1 MTAATAVLATKM
13 PAITELTPTPV
24 TRMLW
29 SPIGRPLIEEPRPCD
44 LSTAAVLVLGEASS
58 HRAAVAAA
66 ISARG
71 ASVQLAYPGAGS
83 SSERDAWLVEGR
95 VPTAIVDLTMPP
107 PYGLSDRTTW
117 RLPFLRTVA
126 ALRACYADWEA
137 ELATDR
143 IFYLAVTYL
152 GGGMGYDADDSVEQ
166 PLGGLWAGL
175 AKTLHR
181 ELPNCNA
188 RVIDINPED
197 QAQLPA
203 VVADELGRRGSV
215 EVGYLRGKR
224 VTLRGRAAAVG
235 SPQGIL
241 RPGGRVV
248 VSGGGRGIG
257 YRLACLLAG
266 QRDMRVVVTG
276 RGPLADAAPWATTT
290 PEELAEHDERLWKQ
304 RHAGRSVVDVRAEI
318 KRTHEL
324 WELASNLHTAREQ
337 GLDIE
342 YRQCD
347 VTKRGPVRALLSEL
361 DDVRGVVHNAG
372 VDSPSR
378 LSQKTD
384 DQVLRTVSTKLD
396 GFANLFSAA
405 LELEL
410 DLDFFCTVGSL
421 TGRLGGMVGQFDY
434 AAANDALARLGSWA
448 QHQAPFPVMT
458 LAWPTWNRVGLIA
471 NFTASL
477 RYMSALDVE
486 EGLRLWD
493 AELCAGTSG
502 EVTFVGAL
510 GRALDPGQ
518 AIGYEFPPDLPDHQA
533 TARRL
538 FHLGS
543 VSRYEPG
550 RLLVAEVVFDP
561 AEAPP
566 VGDLL
571 VNGQP
576 AVPAS
581 VLIENA
587 VAAADWVISPDR
599 PQLTLSRIED
609 LVIRPALLVCD
620 GVDVAG
626 APVGNQHAG
635 ATFTRELDATS
646 AGDQLWVSATF
657 RPGGAPGEP
666 AVELRMLFESAER
679 SQDAEPAGAA
689 GRPRGAVVES
699 GDLHRQPARG
709 EAPPVSLRW
718 RGRVLPVLP
727 AGGEDGNHGVEASDQ
742 DRWVVP
748 MPPSSPVPVAAL
760 ENVLRLAIS
769 ALPREEHDL
778 LSVDRI
784 ELTGAS
790 PRNYLVRPTPAGWT
804 VLAADSQQRV
814 LDTTP
819 INSRNPAV
827 PESASR
833 KRPD

>member
-1 MTAATAVLATKM
+1 MAEM
-13 PAITELTPTPV
+13 TPTPV

-29 SPIGRPLIEEPRPCD
+29 SPISRPLAEEPRPCD

-66 ISARG
+66 IHARG
-71 ASVQLAYPGAGS
+71 ARVQLAYPGAGP

-107 PYGLSDRTTW
+107 SYGLLDRTTW
-117 RLPFLRTVA
+117 RLPLLRTMA
-126 ALRACYADWEA
+126 ALRACYADWAA

-152 GGGMGYDADDSVEQ
+152 GGGMGYDPDDSVAQ

-188 RVIDINPED
+188 RIVDIDPED

-203 VVADELGRRGSV
+203 MVADELGRRGSV

-235 SPQGIL
+235 PPQGTL
-241 RPGGRVV
+241 WTGGRVV

-257 YRLACLLAG
+257 YRLACLLADK
-266 QRDMRVVVTG
+266 REMRVVVTG
-276 RGPLADAAPWATTT
+276 RGPLADAEPWARTT
-290 PEELAEHDERLWKQ
+290 PEELAEHDEQLWKQ
-304 RHAGRSVVDVRAEI
+304 RHSGRSVVDVRAEI

-342 YRQCD
+342 YQQCD
-347 VTKRGPVRALLSEL
+347 VTKRGRVRALLSEL

-396 GFANLFSAA
+396 GFANLFSTA

-434 AAANDALARLGSWA
+434 AAANDALARLGMWA
-448 QHQAPFPVMT
+448 QRQARFPVVT

-477 RYMSALDVE
+477 RYMSALDVD
-486 EGLRLWD
+486 EGLALWD

-561 AEAPP
+561 AESPP

-576 AVPAS
+576 AVPPS

-587 VAAADWVISPDR
+587 AAAADWVISPDR
-599 PQLTLSRIED
+599 PQLVLSRIED

-620 GVDVAG
+620 RVDVDG
-626 APVGNQHAG
+626 APVGNQHG
-635 ATFTRELDATS
+635 GVTFTRELYATS

-657 RPGGAPGEP
+657 CPADAQGTP
-666 AVELRMLFESAER
+666 AVGLRMLFESAER
-679 SQDAEPAGAA
+679 SEEAEPANAA
-689 GRPRGAVVES
+689 GRSEGAALEPVY
-699 GDLHRQPARG
+699 LHRQPVSG
-709 EAPPVSLRW
+709 EAQPVSLRW

-727 AGGEDGNHGVEASDQ
+727 ASGEDGEYGVEASDQ

-748 MPPSSPVPVAAL
+748 VPPSSPVPVAAL

-769 ALPREEHDL
+769 ALPRNEHDL

-784 ELTGAS
+784 DLTGAL
-790 PRNYLVRPTPAGWT
+790 PRNYLVRPTPAGWI
-804 VLAADSQQRV
+804 VLAADSEDRV
-814 LDTTP
+814 LATTP
-819 INSRNPAV
+819 INSRLPAV
-827 PESASR
+827 PESTSR
-833 KRPD
+833 KRPS

>member
-1 MTAATAVLATKM
+1 M
-13 PAITELTPTPV
+13 TPTPV

-29 SPIGRPLIEEPRPCD
+29 SPVSRPLAEEPQPCD

-66 ISARG
+66 IHARG
-71 ASVQLAYPGAGS
+71 ARVQLAYPGAGP

-107 PYGLSDRTTW
+107 SYGLQDRTTW
-117 RLPFLRTVA
+117 RLPLLRTVT
-126 ALRACYADWEA
+126 ALRACYADWAA

-152 GGGMGYDADDSVEQ
+152 GGGMGYDPDDSVAQ

-188 RVIDINPED
+188 RIIDIDRAD
-197 QAQLPA
+197 QARLPA
-203 VVADELGRRGSV
+203 LVADELGRRGSV

-224 VTLRGRAAAVG
+224 VTLRGQAAAVG
-235 SPQGIL
+235 RPQGTL

-257 YRLACLLAG
+257 YRLACLLADRRG
-266 QRDMRVVVTG
+266 MRVVVTG
-276 RGPLADAAPWATTT
+276 RGPLADAEPWARTT
-290 PEELAEHDERLWKQ
+290 PEELAEHDEQLWKQ
-304 RHAGRSVVDVRAEI
+304 RHSGRSVVDVRAEI

-347 VTKRGPVRALLSEL
+347 VTRRGRVRALLSEL

-396 GFANLFSAA
+396 GFANLFSTA

-434 AAANDALARLGSWA
+434 AAANDALARLGMWA
-448 QHQAPFPVMT
+448 QRQARFPVMT

-471 NFTASL
+471 NFAASL

-493 AELCAGTSG
+493 AELCAATSG
-502 EVTFVGAL
+502 EVTYVGAL

-543 VSRYEPG
+543 VSHYEPG

-587 VAAADWVISPDR
+587 AAAADWVTSPDR
-599 PQLTLSRIED
+599 PPLVLSRIED
-609 LVIRPALLVCD
+609 LVIRPAFLVCD
-620 GVDVAG
+620 GVAVDG
-626 APVGNQHAG
+626 APVDNQHG
-635 ATFTRELDATS
+635 AVTFTRELHATP

-657 RPGGAPGEP
+657 CLADAQDGP
-666 AVELRMLFESAER
+666 AVGLRMLFEPAER
-679 SQDAEPAGAA
+679 SQEAEPANAAGSSEGAA
-689 GRPRGAVVES
+689 LEPAYANS
-699 GDLHRQPARG
+699 QPASS
-709 EAPPVSLRW
+709 EAQLVSMRW
-718 RGRVLPVLP
+718 RGRVLSVLP
-727 AGGEDGNHGVEASDQ
+727 AGGEDGEYGVEASDQ

-748 MPPSSPVPVAAL
+748 VPPSSAVPVAAL

-769 ALPREEHDL
+769 GLPREEHDL
-778 LSVDRI
+778 LSIDRI
-784 ELTGAS
+784 DVTGAS

-804 VLAADSQQRV
+804 VLAADSGDRV

-819 INSRNPAV
+819 INSRVPAV
-827 PESASR
+827 PEATG
-833 KRPD
+833 